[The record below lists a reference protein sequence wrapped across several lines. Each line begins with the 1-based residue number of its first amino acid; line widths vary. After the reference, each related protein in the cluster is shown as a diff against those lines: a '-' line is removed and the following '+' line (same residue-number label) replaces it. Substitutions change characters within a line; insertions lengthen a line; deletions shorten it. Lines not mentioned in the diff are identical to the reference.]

1 MPATVL
7 AKWNQAAIVNHP
19 PQKKVNQLKKKK
31 KKRER
36 RKILWT
42 EAIPER
48 EEVKIQV
55 NSLWKS

>member
-1 MPATVL
+1 M
-7 AKWNQAAIVNHP
+7 KSSSYSKP
-19 PQKKVNQLKKKK
+19 PPPKKSKSVKKKK